1 MEASSARLRHVFVL
15 VFYIL
20 VRSFLSS
27 ALIVAAGPTTKLLRN
42 FFRSNFVVLLWV
54 AGALAVPKRPGN
66 RNHTLISLSRRTVI
80 LT

>member
-27 ALIVAAGPTTKLLRN
+27 ALIVAAGPTTK
-42 FFRSNFVVLLWV
+42 F
-54 AGALAVPKRPGN
+54 
-66 RNHTLISLSRRTVI
+66 LSE
-80 LT
+80 